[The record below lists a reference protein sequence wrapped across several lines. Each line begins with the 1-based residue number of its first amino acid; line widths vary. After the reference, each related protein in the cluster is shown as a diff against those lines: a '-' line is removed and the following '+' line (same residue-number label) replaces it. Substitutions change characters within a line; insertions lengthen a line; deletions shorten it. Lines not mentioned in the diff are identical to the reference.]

1 MLNPFIDL
9 ISNVISLINW
19 ALIIWLVLD
28 LLINFDVV
36 NRHNALIMR
45 IHDGLGRVIEP
56 LLRPIRRLVAKL
68 LPAMR
73 GIDISPIIL
82 ILLLNFANNALYTWF
97 YDVQPNEYRTETSR
111 HVVMSDANEAGGN

>member
-9 ISNVISLINW
+9 ISSIITLINW

-36 NRHNALIMR
+36 NRHNALIQR
-45 IHDGLGRVIEP
+45 VHGGLGRLIEP
-56 LLRPIRRLVAKL
+56 LLRPIRRLVAKY
-68 LPAMR
+68 LPVLG

-82 ILLLNFANNALYTWF
+82 ILLLNFLNNAIYTWF
-97 YDVQPNEYRTETSR
+97 YDVQPHSYRTEIS
-111 HVVMSDANEAGGN
+111 SQSNPIN